1 MYQTR
6 YGAFNGRSWED
17 LCQQVFKAK
26 YAADGYVAMPASPG
40 DFGIEGYTAH
50 TGLAFQCYCPEKLC
64 TSAEL
69 YSNQRDKIT
78 EDLGKL
84 RLNAVELEKRL
95 GTTTVRE
102 WNFVC
107 PTIDKHELL
116 RHAKAKEAEV
126 RLWGLPILSPD
137 FTILLKDGEFYQR
150 EIRQIQSLNG
160 EPLVFDLS
168 PPKLANLSATSG
180 EYEANIHRKSGL
192 RVGSEGNIAK
202 RTSDLAQSTLES
214 FLQSTPYLRE
224 IENGAPTIYFG
235 LLRLFREFEV
245 QVRED
250 CATWRASPDEL
261 TRKLRLELEERIER
275 DFSSRIDGTTAA
287 QISRH
292 MIARWLAV
300 CQLDFE

>member
-6 YGAFNGRSWED
+6 FGAFNGRSWED

-26 YAADGYVAMPASPG
+26 YASDGYVAMPASPG

-50 TGLAFQCYCPEKLC
+50 TGMAFQCYCPEKLC

-69 YSNQRDKIT
+69 YAHQRDKIT
-78 EDLGKL
+78 ADLAKL
-84 RLNAVELEKRL
+84 QANSVELAKRL
-95 GTTTVRE
+95 GTTKVRE

-107 PTIDKHELL
+107 PTIDRNELL
-116 RHAKAKEAEV
+116 RHAKTKETEV
-126 RLWGLPILSPD
+126 RSWGLSILSPD
-137 FTILLKDGEFYQR
+137 FTVLLKDGEFYQR
-150 EIRQIQSLNG
+150 EIREIQSLNG
-160 EPLVFDLS
+160 EPLKFELS
-168 PPKLANLSATSG
+168 PPQIADLSASAS
-180 EYEANIHRKSGL
+180 EYEVNIYRKSEL
-192 RVGSEGNIAK
+192 RVGREGNAEK
-202 RTSDLAQSTLES
+202 RTRDLAQSTLES

-224 IENGAPTIYFG
+224 IENGAPTVYFG

-250 CATWRASPDEL
+250 CATRSASPDEL
-261 TRKLRLELEERIER
+261 TRKLKLDLEERIDR
-275 DFSSRIDGTTAA
+275 DFGTRVDGTTAA

-292 MIARWLAV
+292 MIARWLAI